1 MAARTEPV
9 FRLRFCR
16 GDGCRSPFWIC
27 RSCDR
32 GHRYCSVL
40 CRQRNRRRQL
50 REANRRYQRSPEGK
64 LDHRDR
70 QRAYRQRQRRAG
82 VTDQGRRQ
90 TSPSASLSR
99 VEGVPRSSP
108 QVGEATNPFPRR
120 RLPFVAVPRCAI
132 CGRSGSHIEPFAN
145 GG

>member
-1 MAARTEPV
+1 MAARTQLV

-16 GDGCRSPFWIC
+16 GDGCGSPFWIC

-32 GHRYCSVL
+32 GHRYCSAR

-70 QRAYRQRQRRAG
+70 QRAYRERQRRAC
-82 VTDQGRRQ
+82 VTDQGRRPP
-90 TSPSASLSR
+90 SASASLSR
-99 VEGVPRSSP
+99 AEGVPPGHP
-108 QVGEATNPFPRR
+108 QVGQATNALPHR
-120 RLPFVAVPRCAI
+120 RLRFLTPPRCAI
-132 CGRSGSHIEPFAN
+132 CGRSGSRIEAFAN